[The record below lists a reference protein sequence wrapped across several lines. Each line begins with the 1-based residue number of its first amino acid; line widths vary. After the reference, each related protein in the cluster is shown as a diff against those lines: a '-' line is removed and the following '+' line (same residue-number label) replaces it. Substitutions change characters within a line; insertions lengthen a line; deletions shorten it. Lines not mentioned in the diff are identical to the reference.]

1 MNRPRNAINCN
12 GQVSPNLKDLFNG
25 DGVIEGIRIQLVG
38 LWVYSRL
45 SAQRSLWVVLGIE
58 CSAGIKEVQ
67 CHNSNTIFLLPPK
80 GVFADHF
87 NLV

>member
-12 GQVSPNLKDLFNG
+12 GQVSPNLKDLLNG
-25 DGVIEGIRIQLVG
+25 GGVIEGIRAQLVG
-38 LWVYSRL
+38 VWAYFRF

-67 CHNSNTIFLLPPK
+67 CHNSYTIFLLPPK
-80 GVFADHF
+80 GVFTDHF